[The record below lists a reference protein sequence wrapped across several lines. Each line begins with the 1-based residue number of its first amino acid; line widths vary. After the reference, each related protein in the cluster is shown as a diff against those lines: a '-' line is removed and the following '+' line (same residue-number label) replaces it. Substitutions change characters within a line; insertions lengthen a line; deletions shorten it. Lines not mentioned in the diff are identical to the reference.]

1 MSSVMD
7 TYKVDVLVH
16 VDYIVNLSI
25 LVATLFS
32 VFASISN

>member
-7 TYKVDVLVH
+7 TYKVDMLVH
-16 VDYIVNLSI
+16 VAYTVNLSI